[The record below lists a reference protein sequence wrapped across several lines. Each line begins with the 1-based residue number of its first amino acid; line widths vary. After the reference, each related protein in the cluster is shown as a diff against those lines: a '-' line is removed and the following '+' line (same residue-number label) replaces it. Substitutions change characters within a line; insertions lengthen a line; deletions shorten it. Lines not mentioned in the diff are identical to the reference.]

1 MRKNLVSLI
10 GFIALASFAI
20 SARGQV
26 SPFNFD
32 DFTKDKHFRL
42 NTLPTTPF
50 GPAWADIL
58 IRPENFLACQGAS
71 IALCYYSGAGPT
83 TPCTVEEGTGLAN
96 CTCYEI
102 PSGHPYF
109 VDINAILNLDVYL
122 ATVKTCG
129 PNGENCLPNQAPVCD
144 SVNRNN
150 LIPGADLVSTFSFA
164 LESVIQIN
172 QTTCGTAAQ
181 YAGCMTAPCKET
193 GAMDPTTHL
202 PLVQCAC
209 PIYDGP
215 YQVGQE
221 ISQQECTL
229 GGDSIWSAAYAP
241 LEGGKIFPTP
251 NCVPDAPGSSGCP
264 LLSPNPP
271 VIPSVPT
278 NISCSDVCGEYK
290 RSNQAGVEVGFT
302 CDATL
307 CTATPRDFDLVQE
320 ACSGL
325 ANHSIKTILELET
338 EVGYSCSA
346 SQICGCTPKKKTND
360 EIFSLNQL
368 QRDRGI
374 TPQCD
379 LNGTLC
385 GVQH

>member
-1 MRKNLVSLI
+1 MRKNLGSLLCFLALV
-10 GFIALASFAI
+10 GFAVNAC
-20 SARGQV
+20 GQAPPV
-26 SPFNFD
+26 NFE
-32 DFTKDKHFRL
+32 DFTKHFRL
-42 NTLPTTPF
+42 NTLPTTPY

-58 IRPENFLACQGAS
+58 VKPENFLACKGAS
-71 IALCYYSGAGPT
+71 IALCYYSGPGPV
-83 TPCTVEEGTGLAN
+83 TPCTVEEGKGFAD
-96 CTCYEI
+96 CACYEI
-102 PSGHPYF
+102 PSGFPYF

-129 PNGENCLPNQAPVCD
+129 QNGENCLPAGSRQAPVCD
-144 SVNRNN
+144 SINNNN
-150 LIPGADLVSTFSFA
+150 LIPGADLVSTFSLA
-164 LESVIQIN
+164 LESVIPIA

-181 YAGCMTAPCKET
+181 YAGCMTAPCKKT
-193 GAMDPTTHL
+193 GNIDPATGL

-215 YQVGQE
+215 YQAGQD
-221 ISQQECTL
+221 ISQQQCTL
-229 GGDSIWSAAYAP
+229 GDDSIWSAAYAP
-241 LEGGKIFPTP
+241 SGGKIIPTTP
-251 NCVPDAPGSSGCP
+251 NCFPDVPGDSGCP
-264 LLSPNPP
+264 LLST
-271 VIPSVPT
+271 SVPSPPP

-290 RSNQAGVEVGFT
+290 KSNQAGVEVGFT

-307 CTATPRDFDLVQE
+307 CTAEPRDFDLVQE
-320 ACSGL
+320 ACAGL
-325 ANHSIKTILELET
+325 GNSSVHTILELET

-360 EIFSLNQL
+360 EIFTLDQR

-385 GVQH
+385 GAQH